1 MLKNSSRNANM
12 ELLRIIS
19 MIMVTMLH
27 ALAKSDLLPTF
38 VMDVSFNGWIA
49 WILEVL
55 SIGAVNIFM
64 LISGYFLVNSEFK
77 LKRLI
82 ELILQTF
89 LYSAVPFVVFLASG
103 KLGPEDRGIYQLLNN
118 FLPIHMD
125 TYWFITAYVVVYM
138 LSPIITKGLK
148 AVTKKQLITVIVCLL
163 IYECVLKS
171 ILPFRLTTD
180 TKGYSFL
187 WYIIMFLIGAYFRL
201 FGFRFLDKQY
211 KGWVL
216 YLGGSALV
224 LLGTFAIGRIIAAT
238 DRLNGLQGLFTEY
251 NHVFALISA
260 VGIFTAF
267 VHMKPIEG
275 IAAKIICILSPMALG
290 VYLLQESLVL
300 RFEWQKW
307 FGLPGALELSTPIFL
322 LKVFAAVLG
331 MYALGTAVDA
341 VRKVIFKFAPMPV
354 EKLIK
359 QKKDSLDGEKPSG
372 DMTE

>member
-1 MLKNSSRNANM
+1 
-12 ELLRIIS
+12 
-19 MIMVTMLH
+19 
-27 ALAKSDLLPTF
+27 
-38 VMDVSFNGWIA
+38 
-49 WILEVL
+49 
-55 SIGAVNIFM
+55 
-64 LISGYFLVNSEFK
+64 
-77 LKRLI
+77 
-82 ELILQTF
+82 
-89 LYSAVPFVVFLASG
+89 
-103 KLGPEDRGIYQLLNN
+103 
-118 FLPIHMD
+118 
-125 TYWFITAYVVVYM
+125 YVVVYM
-138 LSPIITKGLK
+138 LSPVITKGLK

-187 WYIIMFLIGAYFRL
+187 WYIIMFLVGAYFRL
-201 FGFRFLDKQY
+201 FGFKFIDKQY
-211 KGWVL
+211 KGWIL
-216 YLGGSALV
+216 YFGGSALV

-251 NHVFALISA
+251 NHLFALISA

-275 IAAKIICILSPMALG
+275 IAARIICILSPMALG

-341 VRKVIFKFAPMPV
+341 VRKVIFKFAPIPV